1 MNRTTHE
8 VEEMV
13 NATEQIWHEFQK
25 RLRAFIARRVDNE
38 ADVKDILQTVFLRL
52 HQNLGSLKRADRLAS
67 WLFQVTRHA
76 IADYYRTAERQ
87 REIPTDFRL
96 EPDID
101 LDSPYSSLITD
112 PFDAEGHRAKVIKE
126 LSSCLRPLIQH
137 LPAHY
142 QEAITLVE
150 LEGLTQHEAAKQVG
164 LSVSGMKSR
173 VQRGRQMLKTLL
185 LEYCQIELDCRGSV
199 INCEPNKKNGNCR
212 EKDDLPTLDR

>member
-1 MNRTTHE
+1 MNRSTNE
-8 VEEMV
+8 AEEMV
-13 NATEQIWHEFQK
+13 NATEQIWHEFHE
-25 RLRAFIARRVDNE
+25 RLRAFVARRVDNE

-52 HQNLGSLKRADRLAS
+52 HQNLASLNHADHLAF

-76 IADYYRTAERQ
+76 VADYYRTAERQ

-96 EPDID
+96 EPELD

-112 PFDAEGHRAKVIKE
+112 PSDADDHRAKVIKE
-126 LSSCLRPLIQH
+126 LSSCLRPLTQH

-142 QEAITLVE
+142 HEAITLVE
-150 LEGLTQHEAAKQVG
+150 LEGLTRHEAAKQVG

-199 INCEPNKKNGNCR
+199 INCEPHKKHSNC
-212 EKDDLPTLDR
+212 KNDKTLSL